1 MMHFFHSRQMDDQA
15 GSREHR
21 QIGWAKTSEPEGRKE
36 RMQKQAKEHR
46 ETESRAQQLSEL
58 FNVIDDDAALQ
69 KRWQMIMK
77 DGEAKAEE
85 IENYRNAVMAKM
97 MQSREKMVGEKKI
110 SEFFEDFMNLLP
122 RRRQDM
128 IAIGLQ
134 TGVISI
140 QSLAV
145 LERRR
150 MQREQQA
157 APQQE
162 QEPSSQEAAELDAL
176 ATRYVQL
183 VSEQFRGI
191 SSRESQKE
199 KTAIMRA
206 LHERDPEII
215 SRLQASLR
223 QELPRRAPV
232 RDLSGRTG
240 AETRREMEVTQR
252 TRRDEYFAERSA
264 RDRREMS
271 SEDLALDPRFRQAM
285 LSRPGGASAL
295 ERIDARERQIR
306 SNRSLLE
313 AMGITG
319 DADDYNSRGFNRRAM
334 SEGRYAPRAP
344 GAYASSYDRDAYPS
358 QYFRPF
364 GRGEGERYMAK
375 QNELKESYA
384 DSHWN
389 EIQSAMSRGEYA
401 KYADDPAY
409 DSIMRAYAKANAQ
422 WISNPARR
430 YGDIAWFRT
439 QMGEL
444 KKRYQQREFIE
455 EMKNSGNVLG
465 TYDIS
470 REGGYG
476 PEDRVRIS
484 YVGPNGTSREF
495 VYAPYYETG
504 QPGGTNLTQW
514 EDFMDASGLA
524 IERNKYR
531 SATYETMS
539 YSRPRIKGL
548 TFHFTKPGIF
558 TIDGKLVQVEGGPR
572 APSRPGVSG
581 PTTSFASYET
591 PAAGTSNS
599 VEVLQ
604 DIPDTVLASFPQTL
618 INLDQLTTSGRPGGF
633 RIFRDGSEEMKD
645 SETIELRNLTR
656 NGQKMVT
663 PSVAVRREN
672 DRTYRIFFLRTGEY
686 RAQWLPGSNTGEVGG
701 FAQEIMPWQRVQ
713 VKLPQTQR
721 SAPSPTPPAEPP
733 ATELEVIPAP
743 PPVEEPKSAPLP
755 VEPPLSPPIPKPPT
769 DTAKPPKPRESQP
782 PIKSSAPSKDTSKG
796 SRGLGKPRGTK
807 VKTSEVPAVP
817 QPKKEKEEPIGPKPR
832 PSRSPSDRRSEAQP
846 YYTPP
851 PMSAP
856 DAPSAKPSG
865 PEKKET
871 PTKLGEIKSEAEL
884 KTIRDAESPAVRAIV
899 DEYVKGPFRKV
910 PESHAVSLAKL
921 AEKGNFL
928 ARLMLG
934 AVYVDGLLGEDRDF
948 EKARQWLKR
957 SLELPHTAKERSAV
971 QEQLKILDGLQD
983 KKDKST
989 DAAKTGRSSLA
1000 KFMEAAGI
1008 HIG

>member
-1 MMHFFHSRQMDDQA
+1 MDDQA

-110 SEFFEDFMNLLP
+110 SESFEDFMNLLP

-140 QSLAV
+140 QSLAA

-206 LHERDPEII
+206 LHERDPEIV

-240 AETRREMEVTQR
+240 AETRREMEVAQR

-271 SEDLALDPRFRQAM
+271 SEDLARDPRFRQAM

-334 SEGRYAPRAP
+334 SEGRYAPRTP

-358 QYFRPF
+358 QYFHPF

-389 EIQSAMSRGEYA
+389 DIQGAMSRGEYA

-422 WISNPARR
+422 WISNPDRR

-444 KKRYQQREFIE
+444 AKRHQQRELMRE
-455 EMKNSGNVLG
+455 TLQAAQEGGNVLG
-465 TYDIS
+465 KHSIA

-476 PEDRVRIS
+476 PEDRVRIA
-484 YVGPNGTSREF
+484 YTGPDGTPREF

-514 EDFMDASGLA
+514 EDFVEASGLV
-524 IERNKYR
+524 IHKKYYR

-539 YSRPRIKGL
+539 YSRPRVKGL
-548 TFHFTKPGIF
+548 EFVFTKPGRF
-558 TIDGKLVQVEGGPR
+558 TIDGTPVLVAPAGQRPSSEPIPPAPR
-572 APSRPGVSG
+572 SSVR
-581 PTTSFASYET
+581 FASSSPK
-591 PAAGTSNS
+591 PAVILSDRVMAIEN
-599 VEVLQ
+599 VPDDVLNR
-604 DIPDTVLASFPQTL
+604 FPQTL
-618 INLDQLTTSGRPGGF
+618 IHLDQLTESKRPGGI
-633 RIFRDGSEEMKD
+633 RIFRDGSKEMKD
-645 SETIELRNLTR
+645 SETIDLRNLTR
-656 NGQKMVT
+656 DGMKTVA
-663 PSVAVRREN
+663 SSFAVRREGE
-672 DRTYRIFFLRTGEY
+672 RTFRLFFLSPGAFRM
-686 RAQWLPGSNTGEVGG
+686 QWLPGNNDGPVGG
-701 FAQEIMPWQRVQ
+701 FVKELGTVQ
-713 VKLPQTQR
+713 VKKQELPAESTPPAQPR
-721 SAPSPTPPAEPP
+721 PAPAPQPAPQPPAEP
-733 ATELEVIPAP
+733 EVIPTP
-743 PPVEEPKSAPLP
+743 PSTEIPMPS
-755 VEPPLSPPIPKPPT
+755 PIPKPPK
-769 DTAKPPKPRESQP
+769 DAEKPPKLRESQP
-782 PIKSSAPSKDTSKG
+782 SIKSPVPSKNFLKE
-796 SRGLGKPRGTK
+796 SRGLGESRGTK
-807 VKTSEVPAVP
+807 VKTSEEPAVP
-817 QPKKEKEEPIGPKPR
+817 QPKEKKEEPIGPKPR
-832 PSRSPSDRRSEAQP
+832 PSHSPSDRRSEAQP